1 MKQLVDEYIQ
11 EFIKNEKGITFDDFI
26 KYFYFSFDEKIKNEK
41 KKLLK
46 NKYIQMRKSILQ
58 YVSCNRVNISNRIK
72 QKSISK

>member
-11 EFIKNEKGITFDDFI
+11 EFIKNQKGITFNDFMR
-26 KYFYFSFDEKIKNEK
+26 YFYFSFDKKIKNEK

-58 YVSCNRVNISNRIK
+58 YVSCNRVNIINRIK

>member
-1 MKQLVDEYIQ
+1 MKQLVDEYIE
-11 EFIKNEKGITFDDFI
+11 EFIKNEKEVTFNDFMR
-26 KYFYFSFDEKIKNEK
+26 YFYFSFDKKIKNEK

-72 QKSISK
+72 QKKISK

>member
-1 MKQLVDEYIQ
+1 MKQLVDEYIE
-11 EFIKNEKGITFDDFI
+11 EFVKNEKGITFNDFI
-26 KYFYFSFDEKIKNEK
+26 RYFYFSFDKKIKSEK

-58 YVSCNRVNISNRIK
+58 YVSCNRVNIINRIK

>member
-58 YVSCNRVNISNRIK
+58 YVSCNKLFISNRIK

>member
-11 EFIKNEKGITFDDFI
+11 EFIKNQKGITFNDFVR
-26 KYFYFSFDEKIKNEK
+26 YFYFSFDKKIKNEK

-58 YVSCNRVNISNRIK
+58 YVSCNKLFISKRIK